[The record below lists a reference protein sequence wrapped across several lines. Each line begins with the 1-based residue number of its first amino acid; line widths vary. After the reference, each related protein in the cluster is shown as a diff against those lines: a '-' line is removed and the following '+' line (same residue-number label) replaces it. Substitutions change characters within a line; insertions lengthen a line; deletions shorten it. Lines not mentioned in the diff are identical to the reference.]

1 MPQKHVLS
9 GFESRVG
16 YQLFEIGDSHQFHCS
31 FTTWMWQRRPRR
43 AATDLRRSPTRRA
56 AGWRGSRR
64 LMVRTAAL
72 QAAYAGSSPAGNAS
86 THLAVAR
93 HGKRTWFGTTKP
105 QVRILPARPTDAPV
119 AQWIKRAR
127 GYDPR
132 GRGFDSLPGCQ
143 SWRRISEE
151 RVPACRAGVR
161 GFKSRRRRQRFAARL
176 LARRTHMFRRVAQQR
191 ESSRL
196 LTGRLQVQLLP
207 RRPMNAR
214 LAQSKSARL
223 TSGRSMARSHHR
235 VPIRFS
241 S

>member
-1 MPQKHVLS
+1 
-9 GFESRVG
+9 
-16 YQLFEIGDSHQFHCS
+16 
-31 FTTWMWQRRPRR
+31 MWQRRPRR

-105 QVRILPARPTDAPV
+105 QVRILPARPTDSPV

-132 GRGFDSLPGCQ
+132 GRGFESLPGCQ
-143 SWRRISEE
+143 HMAPYLRRKSPRLSSGSTRVQVPPAPPLLCRAASSAADPYVSARSSTAREQPALNRQVAGSTPAAPTNECSVSSVEE
-151 RVPACRAGVR
+151 RPPYKREVDGSFP
-161 GFKSRRRRQRFAARL
+161 SPSTNTL
-176 LARRTHMFRRVAQQR
+176 LK
-191 ESSRL
+191 L
-196 LTGRLQVQLLP
+196 
-207 RRPMNAR
+207 
-214 LAQSKSARL
+214 
-223 TSGRSMARSHHR
+223 
-235 VPIRFS
+235 I
-241 S
+241 

>member
-1 MPQKHVLS
+1 MRSRFARTARAHPEWRKSPSDDVASRSPKARVRRKVLGLFVFYAPLAESAYAHASEACLS

-16 YQLFEIGDSHQFHCS
+16 YQHFEIGDSHQFHCS

-105 QVRILPARPTDAPV
+105 QVRILPARPTDSPV
-119 AQWIKRAR
+119 AQWIKERAVTTREVEGSNPSR
-127 GYDPR
+127 GA
-132 GRGFDSLPGCQ
+132 ST
-143 SWRRISEE
+143 WRRISEE
-151 RVPACRAGVR
+151 RVPACRVGVR

-176 LARRTHMFRRVAQQR
+176 LARRTHCFGA
-191 ESSRL
+191 
-196 LTGRLQVQLLP
+196 
-207 RRPMNAR
+207 
-214 LAQSKSARL
+214 
-223 TSGRSMARSHHR
+223 
-235 VPIRFS
+235 
-241 S
+241 